1 MTHDKVEQHHMDGEL
16 RILLLEDVTTDA
28 ELTERELRNAKIS
41 FSTTRVATKE
51 AYLAELTSKPDII
64 LADFSLPGF
73 SGSEALALARE
84 KCPDIP
90 FVFVSGAIGEERAI
104 ESLKQGATDY
114 VLKQRLSRLVPAVQR
129 ALRETE
135 ERVER
140 KRAEEALRQ
149 SEERHRVLLEINNA
163 IIANLDRTS
172 LFDAIAQA
180 LNKVL
185 PFHRA
190 SLALHDP
197 ATDLIRVYALAGTVP
212 PKGFAATTGATFP
225 RQGSHLAEVLDKKQ
239 YRVRRDLEKE
249 VRVGLEDHLLEEGIR
264 SYIAAPLVAKGE
276 AFGTLN
282 VGSREPEAYSD
293 GDAEFLVEVAYQV
306 ALAIQNMWA
315 YEEIAE
321 LKARLEQENIYL
333 QEEIKL
339 EHNFEEIVGGCPAI
353 KKVLKAVETVA
364 PTDATVLIC
373 SETGTG
379 KELVARAV
387 HHLSPR
393 KGKPLVKINCA
404 TLPTNLIESELFGHE
419 RGAFTGAL
427 SRKIGRFELAD
438 GGTIFLDEIG
448 DLPLDMQTKL
458 LRVLQEGEFE
468 RVGGTRTIKVD
479 VRVIAATNRDLE
491 KAMREERFRSDLYYR
506 LNVFPISLP
515 ALRDRKEDIE
525 LLVKHFVRK
534 CCTRIGKGIETIP
547 QQTLAA
553 MVSYSWP
560 GNIRELENVIERA
573 VILSQGPSLELGD
586 WSPQAVG
593 PSGATPT
600 PVATLDD
607 AQRAHIVEVL
617 QLTGGKV
624 SGERGAAA
632 ILGIKPTTLESRMKK
647 LGIERKP

>member
-1 MTHDKVEQHHMDGEL
+1 MDAEL
-16 RILLLEDVTTDA
+16 RILLLEDVPEDA
-28 ELTERELRNAKIS
+28 ELAERELRNANVS
-41 FSTTRVATKE
+41 FTSTRVQSKE
-51 AYLAELTSKPDII
+51 AFLAEVANKPDII

-114 VLKQRLSRLVPAVQR
+114 VLKQRLSRLVPAVRR

-135 ERVER
+135 ERIER
-140 KRAEEALRQ
+140 KRAQEALRQ

-190 SLALHDP
+190 SLSLHDP
-197 ATDLIRVYALAGTVP
+197 ATDLIRVYALAGSVP

-225 RQGSHLAEVLDKKQ
+225 RQRSHLAEVLDKKQ

-264 SYIAAPLVAKGE
+264 SYIAVPLIAKGE
-276 AFGTLN
+276 SFGTLN

-293 GDAEFLVEVAYQV
+293 GDAEFLAKVAHQV

-315 YEEIAE
+315 YEEIGE
-321 LKARLEQENIYL
+321 LKARVEQENIYL
-333 QEEIKL
+333 QEEIKI
-339 EHNFEEIVGGCPAI
+339 EHNFEEIVGQSAAI

-458 LRVLQEGEFE
+458 LRVLQDGEFE
-468 RVGGTRTIKVD
+468 RVGGSQTIKVD

-491 KAMREERFRSDLYYR
+491 KAMQDERFRSDLYYR

-534 CCTRIGKGIETIP
+534 CCKRIGRGIETIP

-573 VILSQGPSLELGD
+573 VILSQGPNLELGD

-593 PSGATPT
+593 PSGPT
-600 PVATLDD
+600 PVATLDE

-624 SGERGAAA
+624 SGERGAAQ

-647 LGIERKP
+647 LGIERTS

>member
-1 MTHDKVEQHHMDGEL
+1 M
-16 RILLLEDVTTDA
+16 
-28 ELTERELRNAKIS
+28 
-41 FSTTRVATKE
+41 
-51 AYLAELTSKPDII
+51 
-64 LADFSLPGF
+64 
-73 SGSEALALARE
+73 
-84 KCPDIP
+84 
-90 FVFVSGAIGEERAI
+90 
-104 ESLKQGATDY
+104 
-114 VLKQRLSRLVPAVQR
+114 SRLVPAVKR
-129 ALRETE
+129 ALREAE
-135 ERVER
+135 ERIER
-140 KRAEEALRQ
+140 KRAQEALRQ
-149 SEERHRVLLEINNA
+149 SEERHRVLLDINNA

-225 RQGSHLAEVLDKKQ
+225 RQGSHLAEVLDK
-239 YRVRRDLEKE
+239 REHRIRRDLEKE

-264 SYIAAPLVAKGE
+264 SYIAVPLIAKGE

-282 VGSREPEAYSD
+282 VGSREPEAYSEA
-293 GDAEFLVEVAYQV
+293 DAEFLVEVAHQV

-321 LKARLEQENIYL
+321 LKARLEQENVYL
-333 QEEIKL
+333 QEEIKT
-339 EHNFEEIVGGCPAI
+339 EHNFEEIVGGCAAI
-353 KKVLKAVETVA
+353 KKVLKAIEIVA

-379 KELVARAV
+379 KELVARAL
-387 HHLSPR
+387 HNLSPR
-393 KGKPLVKINCA
+393 KNKPLVKVNCA
-404 TLPTNLIESELFGHE
+404 ALPTTLIESELFGHE

-448 DLPLDMQTKL
+448 DLPLEMQTKL
-458 LRVLQEGEFE
+458 LRVLQDGEFE
-468 RVGGTRTIKVD
+468 RVGGTQTIKVD
-479 VRVIAATNRDLE
+479 ARVIAATNRDLE
-491 KAMREERFRSDLYYR
+491 KAMQEERFRSDLYYR
-506 LNVFPISLP
+506 LNVFPVSLP

-534 CCTRIGKGIETIP
+534 CCTRIGRGIETIP
-547 QQTLAA
+547 QQALHAL
-553 MVSYSWP
+553 VSYSWP

-586 WSPQAVG
+586 WSPQAGG
-593 PSGATPT
+593 PSGPT
-600 PVATLDD
+600 PVATLDQ
-607 AQRAHIVEVL
+607 AQRAHIIEVL

-647 LGIERKP
+647 LDIERKP

>member
-1 MTHDKVEQHHMDGEL
+1 MEEKL
-16 RILLLEDVTTDA
+16 RILLLEDVPTDA
-28 ELTERELRNAKIS
+28 ELAERELRNAKIS
-41 FSTTRVATKE
+41 FSSTRVATKE
-51 AYLAELTSKPDII
+51 AYLAELANKPDII
-64 LADFSLPGF
+64 LADYSLPGF
-73 SGSEALALARE
+73 DGSEALVIARE
-84 KCPDIP
+84 KCPDVP

-104 ESLKQGATDY
+104 ESLKSGATDY
-114 VLKQRLSRLVPAVQR
+114 VLKQRLSRLVPAVRR
-129 ALRETE
+129 ALRETK
-135 ERVER
+135 ERTERRLAEQKFRDLLENAPDAMVIVNAEGKIVLINSEAEKLFGYGRHELIGRSIEILVPERFRRAHQEHLKGYFADPRTRAIGGGLDLYGLRKDGSEFPTEISLSPLETAEGILISSAIRDITER
-140 KRAEEALRQ
+140 KQ
-149 SEERHRVLLEINNA
+149 
-163 IIANLDRTS
+163 
-172 LFDAIAQA
+172 
-180 LNKVL
+180 
-185 PFHRA
+185 
-190 SLALHDP
+190 
-197 ATDLIRVYALAGTVP
+197 
-212 PKGFAATTGATFP
+212 
-225 RQGSHLAEVLDKKQ
+225 
-239 YRVRRDLEKE
+239 
-249 VRVGLEDHLLEEGIR
+249 
-264 SYIAAPLVAKGE
+264 
-276 AFGTLN
+276 
-282 VGSREPEAYSD
+282 
-293 GDAEFLVEVAYQV
+293 
-306 ALAIQNMWA
+306 A
-315 YEEIAE
+315 YEEISR
-321 LKARLEQENIYL
+321 LKARLEQENVYL
-333 QEEIKL
+333 QEEIKT

-353 KKVLKAVETVA
+353 TKVLKAVETVA

-393 KGKPLVKINCA
+393 KGKPLVKVNCA

-491 KAMREERFRSDLYYR
+491 KGMREERFRSDLYYR

-534 CCTRIGKGIETIP
+534 CCTRIGKEIETIP
-547 QQTLAA
+547 QQGMDAL
-553 MVSYSWP
+553 VSYGWP

-573 VILSQGPSLELGD
+573 VILSEGRNLQLDDCLPRPE
-586 WSPQAVG
+586 AT
-593 PSGATPT
+593 SGASPT
-600 PVATLDD
+600 VTLDE
-607 AQRAHIVEVL
+607 AQRAHIIKVL

-624 SGERGAAA
+624 SGERGAAR

-647 LGIERKP
+647 LGIERTS

>member
-1 MTHDKVEQHHMDGEL
+1 MDEKL
-16 RILLLEDVTTDA
+16 RILLLEDVPTDA
-28 ELTERELRNAKIS
+28 ELAERELRNAKIS
-41 FSTTRVATKE
+41 FSTTRVDTRE
-51 AYLAELTSKPDII
+51 AYLAELANRPDII
-64 LADFSLPGF
+64 LADYSLPGF
-73 SGSEALALARE
+73 DGSEALVIARE
-84 KCPDIP
+84 RCPDVP

-114 VLKQRLSRLVPAVQR
+114 VLKQRLSRLVPAVKR

-163 IIANLDRTS
+163 IIANLDRRS

-197 ATDLIRVYALAGTVP
+197 ATDVIRVYALAGTAPPRGFGVP
-212 PKGFAATTGATFP
+212 MGAAFP
-225 RQGSHLAEVLDKKQ
+225 REGSHLAEVLEKRE
-239 YRVRRDLEKE
+239 YRIRRDLESE
-249 VRVGLEDHLLEEGIR
+249 SRVGLEDALLKDGIR
-264 SYIAAPLVAKGE
+264 SYICVPLVAKGE

-282 VGSREPEAYSD
+282 IGSGEPEAYSE
-293 GDAEFLVEVAYQV
+293 GDAEFLVEVAHQV

-315 YEEIAE
+315 YEEIGE
-321 LKARLEQENIYL
+321 LKARLEQENVYL
-333 QEEIKL
+333 QEEIKTQ
-339 EHNFEEIVGGCPAI
+339 HNFEEIVGESPAI
-353 KKVLKAVETVA
+353 TKVLKAVETVA

-491 KAMREERFRSDLYYR
+491 KAMQEERFRSDLYYR

-525 LLVKHFVRK
+525 LLVKHFVKK
-534 CCTRIGKGIETIP
+534 CCTRIGKEIETIP
-547 QQTLAA
+547 QQGMDAL
-553 MVSYSWP
+553 VSYRWP

-573 VILSQGPSLELGD
+573 VILSEGRNLQLDDCLPRPE
-586 WSPQAVG
+586 AT
-593 PSGATPT
+593 SGASPT
-600 PVATLDD
+600 VTLDEV
-607 AQRAHIVEVL
+607 QRAHIIEVL
-617 QLTGGKV
+617 QLTGGRV
-624 SGERGAAA
+624 SGERGAAR

-647 LGIERKP
+647 LGIERTS